1 MNHLATMTSPASP
14 AAMFDVVSDL
24 SRYPEWLTII
34 RSVVAHR
41 DGDVPSWTIEL
52 RAKVGPL
59 ARSKKLRMV
68 RSVLQPNELVRF
80 ERDEADGRDHSPWRL
95 EAVVA
100 PMASE
105 NETVGSE
112 LTMSLHYGGGLWGP
126 LLEGVL
132 AGEVERAKPRL
143 AALLEH

>member
-1 MNHLATMTSPASP
+1 MPMNHQATMTSPVSTS
-14 AAMFDVVSDL
+14 AMFDVVSDL

-34 RSVVAHR
+34 RSVVAHD
-41 DGDVPSWTIEL
+41 DGDTPAWTIEL

-68 RSVLQPNELVRF
+68 RSVFEPDSLVRF
-80 ERDEADGRDHSPWRL
+80 ERDEADGRDHSPWVL

-100 PMASE
+100 PLGAD
-105 NETVGSE
+105 SE
-112 LTMSLHYGGGLWGP
+112 LTMTLHYGGGLWGP
-126 LLEGVL
+126 LLEGIL

-143 AALLEH
+143 AALLIA